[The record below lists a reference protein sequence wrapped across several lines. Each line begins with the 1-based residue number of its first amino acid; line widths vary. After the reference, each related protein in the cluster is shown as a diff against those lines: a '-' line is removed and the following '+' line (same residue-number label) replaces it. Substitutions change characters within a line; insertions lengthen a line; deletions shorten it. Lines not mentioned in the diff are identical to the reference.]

1 MKDKVPLIYWT
12 FRTAWTLVHFV
23 VVAVA
28 AAALLTWALADDHAV
43 RAFAPARDNVLKVQ
57 ERVSNVIPWP
67 WATGGDGGNNSQ
79 PTTPSQGDSQPTTPP
94 QNDPSSQSGD
104 QFQVIGSVN
113 VRAAP
118 QLNAKVV
125 KVLADASW
133 IRINC
138 ISEGPSVDP
147 GPYKTSLTT
156 YQGQDAGATS
166 KWDHVP
172 GLGYISD
179 AYVSTS
185 DGGGLPAC

>member
-12 FRTAWTLVHFV
+12 FRTAWTLLHFV

-43 RAFAPARDNVLKVQ
+43 RAFEPARDNVLQLQ

-67 WATGGDGGNNSQ
+67 WAAGGDGGDGSQ
-79 PTTPSQGDSQPTTPP
+79 TTTPSQDDSQTTAPS
-94 QNDPSSQSGD
+94 QNDSNSQSGEY
-104 QFQVIGSVN
+104 QVIGKVN

-125 KVLADASW
+125 KVLADGSR

-138 ISEGPSVDP
+138 ITEGPSVDP
-147 GPYKTSLTT
+147 GPYKTSLTA
-156 YQGQDAGATS
+156 YQGQDGVATS
-166 KWDHVP
+166 KWDHIP

-185 DGGGLPAC
+185 NGSGLPAC